1 MQQCRTHQVRISGGY
16 DPVTGRQLFL
26 TGSADIED
34 AAIVLRDRLRQQVQD
49 NTAAKTN
56 VTLGYFP
63 ALREPGPPTTRRP
76 RIRPPRLRPGI
87 RAHPAL
93 NVIESLSLIRPTLAV
108 ARARHSSVP
117 DPSAGSGTDS

>member
-16 DPVTGRQLFL
+16 DPVTGWQLFL
-26 TGSADIED
+26 TGSVDLED
-34 AAIVLRDRLRQQVQD
+34 AAIVLRDRLPQQVQD

-93 NVIESLSLIRPTLAV
+93 SVIESLSLIRPTLAV